1 MKNLIKKTS
10 IILLICSSFISCASK
25 QLISDKSTIDG
36 AVKNLTELNRWFYY
50 DNEHGDISEKTLRE
64 YDNLIELVIMQLEDI
79 QYKEKKSKEE

>member
-10 IILLICSSFISCASK
+10 TILLLTVFFGSCASK

-79 QYKEKKSKEE
+79 QYKEKKSSEK

>member
-10 IILLICSSFISCASK
+10 AILLLAVFFGSCASK
-25 QLISDKSTIDG
+25 QLISDKATIKG

-79 QYKEKKSKEE
+79 QYKGKSQKTE

>member
-10 IILLICSSFISCASK
+10 IILFLYLSFISCASK

-36 AVKNLTELNRWFYY
+36 AVKNLKELNRWFYY
-50 DNEHGDISEKTLRE
+50 DNKHNDISDKTLRE
-64 YDNLIELVIMQLEDI
+64 YDNLVELVIIQLEDI